1 MRVVTPTS
9 DVLNLLLG
17 KFWQSRSPV
26 AFLAALFSNIFLHNF
41 RVVSFL
47 TVYWICKPAELK
59 YDKIWKLNCMY
70 IHTYTHI
77 QIKSTKTSYMLRK
90 LLAYN
95 LGLSFFN
102 LGISNILILKFL
114 ILIKSKRSVQ
124 QDGLTCLQKSQCRLL
139 RQCVCVCL

>member
-1 MRVVTPTS
+1 
-9 DVLNLLLG
+9 
-17 KFWQSRSPV
+17 
-26 AFLAALFSNIFLHNF
+26 
-41 RVVSFL
+41 
-47 TVYWICKPAELK
+47 
-59 YDKIWKLNCMY
+59 MY

-139 RQCVCVCL
+139 R